1 MIDKNLEF
9 NKQQTETLKDVV
21 DCIIPAKDP
30 MPAASDAGAVT
41 FITSASSISTQSRK
55 LIIEGLIQIEI
66 IAQKQGFTY
75 LQLQVQKQR
84 EILINMETNHNQ
96 FFKLLLKETYN
107 AYYTNP
113 EVLKLIGLPGHHPQP
128 LGYELNQASLEILK
142 PVRTRGEIWRQV

>member
-9 NKQQTETLKDVV
+9 NKQQTETLKGVV
-21 DCIIPAKDP
+21 DCIIPAKTP

-75 LQLQVQKQR
+75 LQLQVQKQ
-84 EILINMETNHNQ
+84 
-96 FFKLLLKETYN
+96 
-107 AYYTNP
+107 
-113 EVLKLIGLPGHHPQP
+113 
-128 LGYELNQASLEILK
+128 
-142 PVRTRGEIWRQV
+142 